1 MVNKVCQSG
10 NDFHALQ
17 SICYKRGLL
26 QLLDQKK
33 LPLETIYLDI
43 QNAFDGCA
51 HIDSGDEDEDSG
63 EEEGTSK
70 SKDEDENEEEWTS
83 NADTKLDATEDE
95 ETDVQS
101 TA

>member
-1 MVNKVCQSG
+1 MT
-10 NDFHALQ
+10 
-17 SICYKRGLL
+17 SILKLIGIFLTSIYNE
-26 QLLDQKK
+26 QLK
-33 LPLETIYLDI
+33 TVGVSNYHVS
-43 QNAFDGCA
+43 A